1 MSVLCLCEGVCL
13 VSEDLW
19 LSLTARPNK
28 YKKDSK
34 KVNKK
39 LLYLTTIILTL
50 AGCSSEEYIGDPSL
64 HEANDTPPIQF
75 DGGTEVITR
84 ATSNTGTAPHKL
96 DYQFKLYG
104 VKSGATAET
113 NMQNVF
119 INYVVWYADNSA
131 NTTTSNSSGWEYVGN
146 TSTTYGSDNTPLD
159 KEQTIKYWD
168 YSAADYRFVA
178 GSPVSAFTY
187 NVTSTTEPT
196 VKHTIATASVTGLAG
211 HIDANTESTT
221 ALTTNPVY
229 VAKPKII
236 TSAHYREPV
245 IFQFVRQQAQ
255 VRVGI
260 YETIPGYIISDIHF
274 YTQVYNADTH
284 ESSWKTTRESGNS
297 VVLASTTPG
306 YFAGGSSVS
315 GTIYY
320 DWDNLTFTYAYGAG
334 VTKAQNW
341 YGGVFKPTDT
351 DAAVKATSSTDAGL
365 FGVYGYDANGNAII
379 TGADADMAANGF
391 FTVLPTPSETTAQ
404 PILIKCDYTLKSVE
418 DNSNETIEVEGA
430 TAAIPAAFCKWAPNT
445 MYTYLFK
452 ISDNTNGSTGQ
463 NKTGL
468 YPITFA
474 AVESDGGSMGT
485 TTVVSAPSIT
495 TYQDGSVTA
504 TGIKYVAN
512 KTIYATVAA
521 GETGQLLPITASGQ
535 YSAKVFYLGNTI
547 GAGGSL
553 TEEPTE
559 AGLQVMALAP
569 TEEQTY
575 TSDLGETEV
584 TVGTATLPAQDDDG
598 SYYLT
603 FTPNAAGYYA
613 IRYQMSEDGAAIPV
627 YVYKI
632 VHVEE

>member
-1 MSVLCLCEGVCL
+1 MN
-13 VSEDLW
+13 
-19 LSLTARPNK
+19 R
-28 YKKDSK
+28 
-34 KVNKK
+34 K
-39 LLYLTTIILTL
+39 LLYLTTLILTL
-50 AGCSSEEYIGDPSL
+50 AGCASEDYIGDERL
-64 HEANDTPPIQF
+64 HEANDTPPIHF
-75 DGGTEVITR
+75 NGGTEVITR
-84 ATSNTGTAPHKL
+84 ATSNTGTTAQKL
-96 DYQFKLYG
+96 DGQFKIYG

-119 INYVVWYADNSA
+119 INYVAWYADNSA

-196 VKHTIATASVTGLAG
+196 VTQTIATASVTGLAG
-211 HIDANTESTT
+211 HINAHPIIDESTKPL
-221 ALTTNPVY
+221 ATNPVY
-229 VAKPKII
+229 VAKPKKILP
-236 TSAHYREPV
+236 AQYREPV

-274 YTQVYNADTH
+274 YTQDGTK
-284 ESSWKTTRESGNS
+284 SSNNNVILTSGTS
-297 VVLASTTPG
+297 DYFVGSTIDDVTG
-306 YFAGGSSVS
+306 VS
-315 GTIYY
+315 GTISY
-320 DWDNLTFTYAYGAG
+320 DDWEHLTYTYAYGTG
-334 VTKAQNW
+334 VTTAQNW
-341 YGGVFKPTDT
+341 YGGVFKAQGTQPAVQAITSTDT
-351 DAAVKATSSTDAGL
+351 GL
-365 FGVYGYDANGNAII
+365 FGIHGV

-418 DNSNETIEVEGA
+418 DDSNETIEVKGA
-430 TAAIPAAFCKWAPNT
+430 TAAIPAAFTKWLPNT

-452 ISDNTNGSTGQ
+452 ISDSTNGSTGQ

-521 GETGQLLPITASGQ
+521 GETGQLLPIQTTGI
-535 YSAKVFYLGNTI
+535 YSAKVFYLGNTT

-559 AGLQVMALAP
+559 AGLQVTAP
-569 TEEQTY
+569 TAEY
-575 TSDLGETEV
+575 TSARGETEV

-603 FTPNAAGYYA
+603 FTPANAGYYA

>member
-1 MSVLCLCEGVCL
+1 M
-13 VSEDLW
+13 
-19 LSLTARPNK
+19 A
-28 YKKDSK
+28 
-34 KVNKK
+34 
-39 LLYLTTIILTL
+39 TIILTL
-50 AGCSSEEYIGDPSL
+50 AGCSSEEYIGDPQL

-75 DGGTEVITR
+75 NGGTEVITR
-84 ATSNTGTAPHKL
+84 ATSNTGTTAQKL
-96 DYQFKLYG
+96 DGQFKIYG
-104 VKSGATAET
+104 VKSGATAGSD
-113 NMQNVF
+113 MQKVF
-119 INYVVWYADNSA
+119 INYSVWYANNTA
-131 NTTTSNSSGWEYVGN
+131 NTTTSNSNNWEYVGDAGTHGTVTL
-146 TSTTYGSDNTPLD
+146 TSD
-159 KEQTIKYWD
+159 QTIKFWD

-178 GSPVSAFTY
+178 GSPVDAFTY
-187 NVTSTTEPT
+187 NITSTTSPT
-196 VKHTIATASVTGLAG
+196 VHKIATATVTGLAG
-211 HIDANTESTT
+211 HYLANPITGEGTIPLV
-221 ALTTNPVY
+221 ANPVY

-236 TSAHYREPV
+236 TSTHYREPV
-245 IFQFVRQQAQ
+245 TFEFVRQQAQ

-274 YTQVYNADTH
+274 YEQEYDNENSTSD
-284 ESSWKTTRESGNS
+284 WKSNSESGNNVILTS
-297 VVLASTTPG
+297 MTSD
-306 YFAGGSSVS
+306 YFVGATEGS
-315 GTIYY
+315 GTITY
-320 DWDNLTFTYAYGAG
+320 DWTTSPPSYTYFYDTESETPT
-334 VTKAQNW
+334 VSKAQNW

-365 FGVYGYDANGNAII
+365 FGIHGV

-418 DNSNETIEVEGA
+418 DDSNETIEVEGA

-521 GETGQLLPITASGQ
+521 GETGQLLPIQTTGI

-559 AGLQVMALAP
+559 AGLQVNTP
-569 TEEQTY
+569 TGTELQTLG
-575 TSDLGETEV
+575 TSEV
-584 TVGTATLPAQDDDG
+584 TVGTATLPAADTNG
-598 SYYLT
+598 YYYLT
-603 FTPNAAGYYA
+603 FTPANAGYYA

>member
-1 MSVLCLCEGVCL
+1 MKR
-13 VSEDLW
+13 
-19 LSLTARPNK
+19 T
-28 YKKDSK
+28 
-34 KVNKK
+34 
-39 LLYLTTIILTL
+39 LLFLTTIILTL
-50 AGCSSEEYIGDPSL
+50 AGCTSEEYVGDPSL

-104 VKSGATAET
+104 VKSVGEDI
-113 NMQNVF
+113 QRVF
-119 INYVVWYADNSA
+119 VNYVAWYADNSA

-159 KEQTIKYWD
+159 KEQTIKFWD
-168 YSAADYRFVA
+168 YSATDYRFVA
-178 GSPVSAFTY
+178 GSPVSAFTF
-187 NVTSTTEPT
+187 NINSTAEPKTEET
-196 VKHTIATASVTGLAG
+196 ATVTGLAG
-211 HIDANTESTT
+211 HINAHPIIDESTKPL
-221 ALTTNPVY
+221 ATNPVY

-245 IFQFVRQQAQ
+245 TFEFVRQQAQ

-274 YTQVYNADTH
+274 YEQEYNK
-284 ESSWKTTRESGNS
+284 ESDKSDWKETPFKDNNVIQHN
-297 VVLASTTPG
+297 VVLASPEKD
-306 YFAGGSSVS
+306 YFVSATNGS
-315 GTIYY
+315 GTITY
-320 DWDNLTFTYAYGAG
+320 DWPTNPTNPPSYTYSYDIEGESAT
-334 VTKAQNW
+334 VSSAQNW

-391 FTVLPTPSETTAQ
+391 FTVLPTPTDTDPA

-418 DNSNETIEVEGA
+418 DNSNETIEVKGA

-575 TSDLGETEV
+575 TSDRGETEV

-603 FTPNAAGYYA
+603 FTPANAGYYA

>member
-1 MSVLCLCEGVCL
+1 M
-13 VSEDLW
+13 
-19 LSLTARPNK
+19 
-28 YKKDSK
+28 
-34 KVNKK
+34 NKK

-50 AGCSSEEYIGDPSL
+50 AGCSSEEYIGAPSL

-119 INYVVWYADNSA
+119 INYSVWYDDNTA
-131 NTTTSNSSGWEYVGN
+131 NTTTSNSSNWEYVGDIGTHGTVTL
-146 TSTTYGSDNTPLD
+146 TS
-159 KEQTIKYWD
+159 EQTIKYWD
-168 YSAADYRFVA
+168 YSAYDYRFVA

-211 HIDANTESTT
+211 HINAHPIIDESTKPL
-221 ALTTNPVY
+221 ATNPVY

-274 YTQVYNADTH
+274 YTQVYNADTQ
-284 ESSWKTTRESGNS
+284 ESSWSTTRESGNS

-306 YFAGGSSVS
+306 YFAGGSSVP

-391 FTVLPTPSETTAQ
+391 FTVLPTPSETAQ

-418 DNSNETIEVEGA
+418 DNSNETIEVTGA

-495 TYQDGSVTA
+495 TYQEGSVVDQEADDTVVPPVEA
-504 TGIKYVAN
+504 FHGIKYVTG
-512 KTIYATVAA
+512 KPIYVTVADGTTEDHIGDLLPLNNTDATV
-521 GETGQLLPITASGQ
+521 GCIKV
-535 YSAKVFYLGNTI
+535 YSI
-547 GAGGSL
+547 GT
-553 TEEPTE
+553 TEKTE
-559 AGLQVMALAP
+559 ADMQVTAP
-569 TEEQTY
+569 AESTAITP
-575 TSDLGETEV
+575 TFSADAV
-584 TVGTATLPAQDDDG
+584 TVGTATLPASETEG
-598 SYYLT
+598 SYYYVA
-603 FTPNAAGYYA
+603 FTPTTAGYYV
-613 IRYQMSEDGAAIPV
+613 IQYLTEAASGSVPAVYTYKVV
-627 YVYKI
+627 YV
-632 VHVEE
+632 E

>member
-1 MSVLCLCEGVCL
+1 M
-13 VSEDLW
+13 
-19 LSLTARPNK
+19 
-28 YKKDSK
+28 
-34 KVNKK
+34 
-39 LLYLTTIILTL
+39 TTIILTL

-119 INYVVWYADNSA
+119 INYSVWYDDNTA
-131 NTTTSNSSGWEYVGN
+131 NTTTSNSSNWEYVGDIGTHGTVTL
-146 TSTTYGSDNTPLD
+146 TSD
-159 KEQTIKYWD
+159 QTIKFWD

-211 HIDANTESTT
+211 HINAHPIIDESTKPL
-221 ALTTNPVY
+221 ATNPVY
-229 VAKPKII
+229 VAKPKKILP
-236 TSAHYREPV
+236 AQYREPV

-274 YTQVYNADTH
+274 YTQVYNADTQ
-284 ESSWKTTRESGNS
+284 ESSWSTTRESGNS

-315 GTIYY
+315 GTISY
-320 DWDNLTFTYAYGAG
+320 DWDNLTFTYAYGTG
-334 VTKAQNW
+334 VTTAQNW
-341 YGGVFKPTDT
+341 YGGVFKALGTQP
-351 DAAVKATSSTDAGL
+351 AVKAITSTDAGL
-365 FGVYGYDANGNAII
+365 FGISNDDNV

-391 FTVLPTPSETTAQ
+391 FTVLPTPTDTDPA

-418 DNSNETIEVEGA
+418 DDSNETIEVKGA

-521 GETGQLLPITASGQ
+521 GETGQLLPIKSSDQ
-535 YSAKVFYLGNTI
+535 YSAKVFYLGNT
-547 GAGGSL
+547 GTGGSL
-553 TEEPTE
+553 AEAPTE
-559 AGLQVMALAP
+559 ADLQVTAP
-569 TEEQTY
+569 TGEIQA
-575 TSDLGETEV
+575 SLGTDAV
-584 TVGTATLPAQDDDG
+584 TLGTATLPASDEHG

-603 FTPNAAGYYA
+603 FTPANAGYYA

>member
-1 MSVLCLCEGVCL
+1 M
-13 VSEDLW
+13 SEDLW

-50 AGCSSEEYIGDPSL
+50 AGCTSEEYVGDPSL

-119 INYVVWYADNSA
+119 INYSVWYDDNTA
-131 NTTTSNSSGWEYVGN
+131 NTTTSNSSNWEYVGDIGTHGTVTL
-146 TSTTYGSDNTPLD
+146 TS
-159 KEQTIKYWD
+159 EQTIKYWD

-211 HIDANTESTT
+211 HINAHPIIDESTKPL
-221 ALTTNPVY
+221 ATNPVY

-274 YTQVYNADTH
+274 YTQDGTKSETNNVILT
-284 ESSWKTTRESGNS
+284 SGTS
-297 VVLASTTPG
+297 D
-306 YFAGGSSVS
+306 YFAGGSGVP

-391 FTVLPTPSETTAQ
+391 FTVLPTPSETAQ

-418 DNSNETIEVEGA
+418 DNSNETIEVTGA

-521 GETGQLLPITASGQ
+521 GETGQLLPIQTTGI

-584 TVGTATLPAQDDDG
+584 TVGTATLPAQNDDG
-598 SYYLT
+598 YYYLT

>member
-1 MSVLCLCEGVCL
+1 M
-13 VSEDLW
+13 
-19 LSLTARPNK
+19 
-28 YKKDSK
+28 
-34 KVNKK
+34 
-39 LLYLTTIILTL
+39 TTIILTL

-84 ATSNTGTAPHKL
+84 ATSNTGTTAQKL
-96 DYQFKLYG
+96 DGQFKIYG
-104 VKSGATAET
+104 VKSGATAGSY
-113 NMQNVF
+113 MQKVF
-119 INYVVWYADNSA
+119 INYSVWYANNTA
-131 NTTTSNSSGWEYVGN
+131 NTTTSNSNNWEYVGDAGTHGTVTL
-146 TSTTYGSDNTPLD
+146 TSD
-159 KEQTIKYWD
+159 QTIKFWD

-178 GSPVSAFTY
+178 GSPVGAFTY
-187 NVTSTTEPT
+187 NITSTTEPT
-196 VKHTIATASVTGLAG
+196 VHKIATATVTGLAG
-211 HIDANTESTT
+211 HYLANPITGEGTIPLV
-221 ALTTNPVY
+221 ANPVY

-236 TSAHYREPV
+236 TSTHYREPV
-245 IFQFVRQQAQ
+245 TFEFVRQQAQ

-274 YTQVYNADTH
+274 YEQETTNGTSD
-284 ESSWKTTRESGNS
+284 WKASHESGNNVILTS
-297 VVLASTTPG
+297 GTSD
-306 YFAGGSSVS
+306 YFVGATDGS
-315 GTIYY
+315 GTIAY
-320 DWDNLTFTYAYGAG
+320 DWTTSPPSYTYTYDTVGESAT
-334 VTKAQNW
+334 VSSAQNW

-351 DAAVKATSSTDAGL
+351 QAAVKATSSTDAGL
-365 FGVYGYDANGNAII
+365 FGAYNVAD
-379 TGADADMAANGF
+379 ADADMAANGF
-391 FTVLPTPSETTAQ
+391 FTVLPTPTDTDPA

-418 DNSNETIEVEGA
+418 DDSNETIEVKGA

-521 GETGQLLPITASGQ
+521 GETGQLLPIKSSDQ
-535 YSAKVFYLGNTI
+535 YSAKVFYLGNT
-547 GAGGSL
+547 GTGGSL
-553 TEEPTE
+553 AEAPTE
-559 AGLQVMALAP
+559 ADLQVTAP
-569 TEEQTY
+569 TGEIQA
-575 TSDLGETEV
+575 SLGTDAV
-584 TVGTATLPAQDDDG
+584 TLGTATLPASDEHG

-603 FTPNAAGYYA
+603 FTPANAGYYA